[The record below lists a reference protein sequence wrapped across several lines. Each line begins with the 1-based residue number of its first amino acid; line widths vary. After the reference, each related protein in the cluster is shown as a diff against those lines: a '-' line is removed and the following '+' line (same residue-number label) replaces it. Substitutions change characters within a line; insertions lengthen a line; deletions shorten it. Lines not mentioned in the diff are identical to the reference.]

1 MEYWSLEEKKGK
13 DKFNRSRFTM
23 IKMLVDNFGD
33 LFLPNFVGH
42 LHKLIENKTNEN
54 SHRCAAEIMA
64 GIMRGMKHWPYEK
77 SRKMYE
83 DHLQPLIRMS
93 LSNITNETFV
103 FWGTCFATAAEGM
116 EPNKQYW
123 LYETL
128 MEDPIRENSSYND
141 CSRLYCL
148 QVLSQALKKYKFL

>member
-1 MEYWSLEEKKGK
+1 
-13 DKFNRSRFTM
+13 
-23 IKMLVDNFGD
+23 
-33 LFLPNFVGH
+33 
-42 LHKLIENKTNEN
+42 
-54 SHRCAAEIMA
+54 MA
-64 GIMRGMKHWPYEK
+64 GIIRGMKHWPYEK
-77 SRKMYE
+77 TRKMYE
-83 DHLQPLIRMS
+83 EHLQPLIRLS

-103 FWGTCFATAAEGM
+103 FWGTCYATSAEGM

-148 QVLSQALKKYKFL
+148 QVDFQNLIIEFL